1 MSPAATVRRW
11 LALISAAQLRRR
23 YRELPLLGSP
33 LGRRLVSFMK
43 AGDLRHPGFSAASV
57 LALAGVLVTAYT
69 AIMPAARNGLQLM
82 WLTPLAFAVCVL
94 AFSRI
99 ISYHK
104 GGVGLKILYA
114 IILLR
119 YLMLPALISATR
131 GRLGP
136 LMIRASA
143 AGYWFSTAATI
154 VELIVCCA
162 TISIAWPRVR
172 RRQITHPPAATK
184 GMGAG
189 SVLTAGGVI
198 LVVLLA
204 VVVLARGTDG
214 VVSSF
219 GFLLKTQRTKA
230 ATVDSYA
237 IIAIQVMKS
246 FLFVVAASWCAQKF
260 RVTSKPVWVIA
271 ATAAA
276 LLNLS
281 TYFGYN
287 RSQILQT
294 AIATTL
300 TLVYLFPTFRRYVY
314 AALLPV
320 AGGVLL
326 SLVALKQF
334 GVSAFG
340 GGLAKKVT
348 LDALSQNLESYV
360 NGPWPLATAYDAA
373 TAMSS
378 HVSALTVVRSY
389 TDNFFLF
396 KVPGLMWPND
406 ILHGVPSVLDLYHAA
421 TAPAQG
427 AMLPLSGEMWFYG
440 GQILGPVLLLAGNV
454 FAIYLLVYVDVRSTF
469 AVGAHRRFF
478 YYWMASLCGLIMCY
492 DLITIWWSF
501 SKFAFFL
508 AIVFWANNRAFWRT
522 KAEVTST

>member
-1 MSPAATVRRW
+1 MHAS
-11 LALISAAQLRRR
+11 
-23 YRELPLLGSP
+23 
-33 LGRRLVSFMK
+33 
-43 AGDLRHPGFSAASV
+43 DHRHPGFSVGSV
-57 LALAGVLVTAYT
+57 LALAGVLVAAYT
-69 AIMPAARNGLQLM
+69 GIMPTARDGLQLM
-82 WLTPLAFAVCVL
+82 WLVPLTFAVCAV
-94 AFSRI
+94 AFSRVI
-99 ISYHK
+99 GYHK

-114 IILLR
+114 IIVLR
-119 YLMLPALISATR
+119 YLVLPALISATH

-136 LMIRASA
+136 LMVKASA
-143 AGYWFSTAATI
+143 DGYRFSTTVTI
-154 VELIVCCA
+154 VELIICCA
-162 TISIAWPRVR
+162 TISVAWPRIR
-172 RRQITHPPAATK
+172 RHQATRPAASRK

-189 SVLTAGGVI
+189 SELTSGGLI
-198 LVVLLA
+198 LVVLLL
-204 VVVLARGTDG
+204 VVILVRGIDG
-214 VVSSF
+214 VTSSF

-230 ATVDSYA
+230 TVVDSYA
-237 IIAIQVMKS
+237 IIAIQVVKS
-246 FLFVVAASWCAQKF
+246 FLFVVAASWCARKYA
-260 RVTSKPVWVIA
+260 SSKKPVWVIA

-276 LLNLS
+276 LLNIS

-314 AALLPV
+314 IALVPV

-340 GGLAKKVT
+340 GGLTKKIT
-348 LDALSQNLESYV
+348 LDSLSQNLESYV

-378 HVSALTVVRSY
+378 HVNALTVLRTY

-406 ILHGVPSVLDLYHAA
+406 LLNGTPSVLDLYHAA

-440 GQILGPVLLLAGNV
+440 GALLGPLLLLAGNV
-454 FAIYLLVYVDVRSTF
+454 LAIGLLVYVDVRST
-469 AVGAHRRFF
+469 VVIGAHRRFY

-508 AIVFWANNRAFWRT
+508 AIVFWLNNRRLWRP
-522 KAEVTST
+522 KPEVVQT